1 MHYFIMINKKDIKE
15 LRIAL
20 KMSQKELADKLG
32 VSVRTIANYESG
44 GVIPESKYKI
54 LASLSD
60 PIAKKIHTVITGDSS
75 IKGNNNIS
83 NTGVIGSVDSESFD
97 ENEAFEFL
105 RSQLLQTKEMIN
117 ELAEQRKD
125 SNAMIKH
132 FLEENKELKEK
143 NKELIAEVARLKK
156 MLNM

>member
-83 NTGVIGSVDSESFD
+83 NTGVIGSDDAESFD
-97 ENEAFEFL
+97 ENKAFEFL
-105 RSQLLQTKEMIN
+105 RSQLLQTKEKID

-125 SNAMIKH
+125 ANAMIKY

-143 NKELIAEVARLKK
+143 NKELIAEVAMLKK
-156 MLNM
+156 LLNM